1 MDMSRGK
8 YQKSRKGKMK
18 PVVLILSLVLLLV
31 AVGGTAAY
39 LWTASKK
46 VTNTFTPAEV
56 EISVDEKKT
65 DTTKENITFTNE
77 GSVPVYIRA
86 TLVTYWTDTFDAT
99 DDGVHNP
106 TDNIIPQPSGA
117 EVTGGETLNNGWFKI
132 GNIYYYAIPVEP
144 KTGTAVLLSPITV
157 KLPDGATAQYH
168 VDIRAEAIQ
177 AEPESV
183 VTQAWKDVQVE
194 NGRLKAK

>member
-8 YQKSRKGKMK
+8 YQKPRKGNIK
-18 PVVLILSLVLLLV
+18 PVILILSLVALLV

-39 LWTASKK
+39 LRAVSEK

-56 EISVDEKKT
+56 EISVNENKT
-65 DTTKENITFTNE
+65 DTTKEDITFTNE

-86 TLVTYWTDTFDAT
+86 TLVTYWTDSFDTT
-99 DDGVHNP
+99 DGGTQNP

-117 EVTGGETLNNGWFKI
+117 EVTGGETLNNDWFKI
-132 GNIYYYAIPVEP
+132 GNIYYYAVPVEP
-144 KTGTAVLLSPITV
+144 KTGTAVMLSPITV

-168 VDIRAEAIQ
+168 VDIHAEAIQ

-183 VTQAWKDVQVE
+183 VMQAWEDVQVE
-194 NGRLKAK
+194 NDRLKAK

>member
-8 YQKSRKGKMK
+8 YQKPRKGNIK
-18 PVVLILSLVLLLV
+18 PVILILSLVALLV

-39 LWTASKK
+39 LRAVSEK

-56 EISVDEKKT
+56 EISVNENKT
-65 DTTKENITFTNE
+65 DTTKEDITFTNE

-86 TLVTYWTDTFDAT
+86 TLVTYWTDSFDTT
-99 DDGVHNP
+99 DGGTQNP

-117 EVTGGETLNNGWFKI
+117 EVTGGETLNNDWFKI
-132 GNIYYYAIPVEP
+132 GNIYYYAVPVEP
-144 KTGTAVLLSPITV
+144 KTGTAVMLSPITV

-168 VDIRAEAIQ
+168 VDIHAEAIQ

-183 VTQAWKDVQVE
+183 MQAWEDVQVE
-194 NGRLKAK
+194 NDRLKAK